1 MNYEAAM
8 NWDEVSAIPPARSRL
23 YRLEPIGLGTPLV
36 ECLTSYIH
44 RLAAAHG
51 LPTWVLVCREIA
63 PQFRRK
69 SMLTANGH
77 CDLFGKVGI
86 TINGNND
93 TARETV
99 AVLQMLTGQPM
110 VRDMTF
116 CRLGGLVAAHR
127 ILRGTQAWCPTCLDE
142 WHQDGRIIYRPLI
155 WLLSP
160 LKSCPTHGCSLE
172 DRCPGCGQH
181 HASLVRYQWNGV
193 CPRCSVWLGKIR
205 RGVGRCKTAPL
216 SAWDAFTALV
226 LGRFVAAMQSLP
238 DDLPETTFPSNV
250 TDLMQTRFGGNCSGL
265 ARPLRVH
272 RSTVSDWANGS
283 GRPSLTSL
291 VGLAHCFGGE
301 AMDWI
306 TGKVDPAHM
315 AATRQIALADSA
327 KLRRPLRRQQPEI
340 VRVHLTAATNAT
352 EHPPRSLTAVCKQLG
367 ANQGSAKR
375 LFPDLATKIMSNY
388 RIYRDKCKRTRE
400 HHRTTEVQSAVRQL
414 LATGRTVSYNQLS
427 KVLPPRVS
435 ARDRLVR
442 QEFKRLRAE
451 SACA

>member
-1 MNYEAAM
+1 M
-8 NWDEVSAIPPARSRL
+8 
-23 YRLEPIGLGTPLV
+23 
-36 ECLTSYIH
+36 
-44 RLAAAHG
+44 
-51 LPTWVLVCREIA
+51 
-63 PQFRRK
+63 
-69 SMLTANGH
+69 
-77 CDLFGKVGI
+77 
-86 TINGNND
+86 
-93 TARETV
+93 
-99 AVLQMLTGQPM
+99 
-110 VRDMTF
+110 
-116 CRLGGLVAAHR
+116 
-127 ILRGTQAWCPTCLDE
+127 
-142 WHQDGRIIYRPLI
+142 
-155 WLLSP
+155 
-160 LKSCPTHGCSLE
+160 
-172 DRCPGCGQH
+172 
-181 HASLVRYQWNGV
+181 RYQWNGV

-226 LGRFVAAMQSLP
+226 LGRFVAAMQALP
-238 DDLPETTFPSNV
+238 DNLPETTFPSNV

-265 ARPLRVH
+265 ARTLRVH

-291 VGLAHCFGGE
+291 VGLAYCFGGE

-327 KLRRPLRRQQPEI
+327 KLRRPLRRQQSEI

-375 LFPDLATKIMSNY
+375 LFPDLAAEIMSNY

-451 SACA
+451 SASA